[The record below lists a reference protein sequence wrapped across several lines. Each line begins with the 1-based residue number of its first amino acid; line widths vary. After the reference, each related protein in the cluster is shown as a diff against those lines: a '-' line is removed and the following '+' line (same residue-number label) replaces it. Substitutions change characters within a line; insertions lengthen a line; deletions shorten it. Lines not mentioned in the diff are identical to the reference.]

1 MQLMFHIDF
10 DHEEWFPHKYF
21 PYTYYHYS
29 SCEVRSI
36 SAIKIFSAAH
46 IGQIKA
52 W

>member
-1 MQLMFHIDF
+1 MQLVFHIDF
-10 DHEEWFPHKYF
+10 DHEERFPHKYF

-52 W
+52 